1 MGGLGRLRAS
11 SRAVLGDSESAESR
25 RRTEEGPSERMAV
38 SLRMTVGRTLHQVS
52 TRLPISGSV
61 CMAVSAR
68 PQPGPWPPGS
78 SGPRQTS
85 MRSEG
90 SEPELHRA
98 LEAQEETLEPL
109 SEAGDS
115 CCSTPLLTA
124 GERGLGHSGARLLP
138 SLGPGPCSHTTLGL
152 WGGSEM
158 PAAQT
163 AIYIREPWEVTSF
176 LTCGDLRPRRP
187 WH

>member
-52 TRLPISGSV
+52 TRLPMSGSV

-124 GERGLGHSGARLLP
+124 REREQGRSGARLLP
-138 SLGPGPCSHTTLGL
+138 SLGAWAMLTHYPWALGWVRDASCSDCHLHQGTLG
-152 WGGSEM
+152 SHFF
-158 PAAQT
+158 PH
-163 AIYIREPWEVTSF
+163 
-176 LTCGDLRPRRP
+176 PRGLEA
-187 WH
+187 